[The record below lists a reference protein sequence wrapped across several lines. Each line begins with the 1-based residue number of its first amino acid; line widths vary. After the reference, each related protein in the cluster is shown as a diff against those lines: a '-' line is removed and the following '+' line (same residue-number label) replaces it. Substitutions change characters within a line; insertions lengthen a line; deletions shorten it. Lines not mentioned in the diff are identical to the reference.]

1 MFNLHDF
8 GCTYISGCK
17 CISDLMSSGYFH
29 SRLVHKVAQLENA
42 VITILSKL
50 DVIME
55 KMRLQT
61 FNIDNKDTDRQMTRD
76 DVSF

>member
-1 MFNLHDF
+1 MTLDVHKFQAVSAF
-8 GCTYISGCK
+8 
-17 CISDLMSSGYFH
+17 LMMSWLFLPLH

-61 FNIDNKDTDRQMTRD
+61 FNTDNKDMDRQMTRD